1 MLEAD
6 LAPRRAAVYLQD
18 ECDRRH
24 LSHEKELLD
33 VLWRRPILGLR
44 WNSCQLHL
52 AGGFRWQ
59 RARVG
64 TDDEG
69 YRVRTRSEEHTSE
82 LQSLMRSSYAIFCWK
97 NKINSEIQT
106 LSLLLSNYI
115 TII

>member
-33 VLWRRPILGLR
+33 VLWRRPLLGLR

-69 YRVRTRSEEHTSE
+69 YRVRKRRARNSPNEEYQCVRTSSKLSGPSDRTRVWSGKSG
-82 LQSLMRSSYAIFCWK
+82 
-97 NKINSEIQT
+97 
-106 LSLLLSNYI
+106 
-115 TII
+115 